1 MAVSKHGRNR
11 LLESILDDCRLQEWA
26 ESVEFPVGHELA
38 SPGDS
43 STHFYFPTFGVLSTV
58 ISLREGQTAQTLT
71 IGNEGMVGVP
81 VWLGVRRSSETVLQQ
96 MPGEIIRI
104 PARIFCQRI
113 VGRRRT
119 ERLLK
124 RFTAYSLRFASQSA
138 VCNSHHNV
146 GQRVSRWLLTMAD
159 RAGSA
164 RLKTTQ
170 SLLAHMLGVRRQS
183 VTGVARHM
191 QRSGLINYQ
200 RGQIQIVDQKGLT
213 TSACECYG
221 EMKVLYDSLV
231 RTVL

>member
-1 MAVSKHGRNR
+1 MAVSKRGRNR
-11 LLESILDDCRLQEWA
+11 LLESIMEDCRLQEWA

-38 SPGDS
+38 SPGDA
-43 STHFYFPTFGVLSTV
+43 STHFYFPISGVLSTV

-71 IGNEGMVGVP
+71 IGSEGMVGIP
-81 VWLGVRRSSETVLQQ
+81 VWLGIRSSLETVLQQ

-164 RLKTTQ
+164 RLQTTQ

-200 RGQIQIVDQKGLT
+200 RGQIEIVDQKGLM